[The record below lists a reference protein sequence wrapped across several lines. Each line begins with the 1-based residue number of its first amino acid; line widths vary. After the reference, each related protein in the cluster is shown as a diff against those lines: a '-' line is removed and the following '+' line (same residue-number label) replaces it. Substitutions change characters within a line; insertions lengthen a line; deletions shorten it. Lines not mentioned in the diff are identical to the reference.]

1 MLVSNLPSDVLAQ
14 TSNFL
19 SLLFMLAIPVGT
31 VVFSSLS
38 VWNTTVTWAVF
49 LAVAI
54 VILALSIA
62 GARKRIQASG
72 ETDK

>member
-1 MLVSNLPSDVLAQ
+1 MSNLPSDVLAQ

-38 VWNTTVTWAVF
+38 VWNTTVTWAAF
-49 LAVAI
+49 LVAAI

-62 GARKRIQASG
+62 GAGNRIQASG

>member
-1 MLVSNLPSDVLAQ
+1 
-14 TSNFL
+14 
-19 SLLFMLAIPVGT
+19 MLAIPVGT

-38 VWNTTVTWAVF
+38 VWNTTVIWAVF

>member
-1 MLVSNLPSDVLAQ
+1 MSNLPSDVLAQ

-38 VWNTTVTWAVF
+38 VWNTTVTWAAF
-49 LAVAI
+49 LAAAI
-54 VILALSIA
+54 VILALSSA
-62 GARKRIQASG
+62 GAGKRIQASG

>member
-1 MLVSNLPSDVLAQ
+1 MSNLPSDVLAQ

-38 VWNTTVTWAVF
+38 VWNTTVTWAAF
-49 LAVAI
+49 LAAAI

-62 GARKRIQASG
+62 GAGKRIQASG
-72 ETDK
+72 ETDNK

>member
-1 MLVSNLPSDVLAQ
+1 MSNLPSDVLAQ

>member
-1 MLVSNLPSDVLAQ
+1 MSNLPSDVLAQ

-62 GARKRIQASG
+62 GAGKRIQASG

>member
-1 MLVSNLPSDVLAQ
+1 MSNLPSDVLAQ

-19 SLLFMLAIPVGT
+19 SLLFMLALPVGT

>member
-1 MLVSNLPSDVLAQ
+1 MSNLPSDVLAQ

-38 VWNTTVTWAVF
+38 VWNTTVTWAAF
-49 LAVAI
+49 LAAAI